1 MSVNV
6 QQRDAI
12 ELAFLFAVG
21 TAISIGG
28 VLFMERVPQI
38 AFPYNLNLFFWSL
51 FFILTGLLPATFY
64 VCEDREPRALA
75 VALFVG
81 GGGGAVLA
89 PQVGVV
95 GDVIYLDGVNVMLF
109 VMILLGTVPLILYS
123 GQATKLIL
131 GSVMGLMIAMYLFVL
146 IYIASAFMMTRDA
159 VTFVPLLGATII
171 IAATLSVFWKAY
183 KRTGF

>member
-21 TAISIGG
+21 TAISVGG

-38 AFPYNLNLFFWSL
+38 AFPYNLNLFFWAL
-51 FFILTGLLPATFY
+51 FFMLLGLLPATVY
-64 VCEDREPRALA
+64 LCENREPRALA
-75 VALFVG
+75 IALFVG

-89 PQVGVV
+89 PQAGVV
-95 GDVIYLDGVNVMLF
+95 GDIIYLDGVNVMLF
-109 VMILLGTVPLILYS
+109 VMVLLGTVPLTLYAEQS
-123 GQATKLIL
+123 TKLVL
-131 GSVMGLMIAMYLFVL
+131 GSVMGLTVAMYLFVFV
-146 IYIASAFMMTRDA
+146 YIVWAFLRTGDT
-159 VTFVPLLGATII
+159 VTFVPLIGGTII
-171 IAATLSVFWKAY
+171 AAATLSVFWNAY